1 MAGWWRCEDCGL
13 EFSDDHAAVRSIP
26 KDQPYPTVTSHARIA
41 LSRLQG
47 VIRGDALRTEVAY
60 RTWADDLAS
69 ARDHMEAALEIL
81 EEIKTEIARQSL
93 GLSPWDKPK
102 LRAMLRSRL

>member
-13 EFSDDHAAVRSIP
+13 EFSRTAVQAIP

-41 LSRLQG
+41 LSRLQD
-47 VIRGDALRTEVAY
+47 VIRGDAARSV
-60 RTWADDLAS
+60 DDLAS

-81 EEIKTEIARQSL
+81 EEIKAEIARQSL

>member
-1 MAGWWRCEDCGL
+1 
-13 EFSDDHAAVRSIP
+13 
-26 KDQPYPTVTSHARIA
+26 
-41 LSRLQG
+41 
-47 VIRGDALRTEVAY
+47 
-60 RTWADDLAS
+60 
-69 ARDHMEAALEIL
+69 MEAAVEIL